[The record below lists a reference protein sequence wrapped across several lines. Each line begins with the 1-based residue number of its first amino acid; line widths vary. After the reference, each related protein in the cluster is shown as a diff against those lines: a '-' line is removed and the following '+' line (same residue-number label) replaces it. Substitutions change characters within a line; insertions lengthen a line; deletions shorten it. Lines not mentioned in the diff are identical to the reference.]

1 MSAAFSSFR
10 KSYIPERDDIVSVR
24 YVQVQ
29 EMAEIQAK

>member
-1 MSAAFSSFR
+1 MSAAFSSF
-10 KSYIPERDDIVSVR
+10 SSHTFPRDDIVSVR